1 MDPRIGMCLDI
12 GHGMRNWK
20 ESVDDLKKYH
30 IRIFDIH
37 LIDVTVANKLG
48 YSLEFGQGF
57 SIFPL
62 LLICVANKVGLFT
75 KIP

>member
-48 YSLEFGQGF
+48 YSLEFG
-57 SIFPL
+57 
-62 LLICVANKVGLFT
+62 
-75 KIP
+75 